1 MFKHNKKIK
10 VMLREEIKKG
20 LNQLFI
26 SLFML
31 LIIAGEFG
39 LFYTGK
45 VEVSLNIMMI
55 FSIITIIGT
64 FFILL
69 NSFDLAKHSYKRIIS
84 IIKVNKLS
92 K

>member
-1 MFKHNKKIK
+1 
-10 VMLREEIKKG
+10 MLREEIKKG
-20 LNQLFI
+20 VNQLLI

-31 LIIAGEFG
+31 LIIVGEFS

-45 VEVSLNIMMI
+45 IEVSLNIMMF
-55 FSIITIIGT
+55 FSVITIIST

-69 NSFDLAKHSYKRIIS
+69 NSFDLAKCSYKKIIS

>member
-1 MFKHNKKIK
+1 
-10 VMLREEIKKG
+10 MLREEIKKG
-20 LNQLFI
+20 LNHLFI

-31 LIIAGEFG
+31 LIITGEFA

-45 VEVSLNIMMI
+45 VEVSPNITMV

-69 NSFDLAKHSYKRIIS
+69 NNFDLAKRSYRRIIS
-84 IIKVNKLS
+84 IIRVNKLI

>member
-1 MFKHNKKIK
+1 
-10 VMLREEIKKG
+10 MLREEIKRG
-20 LNQLFI
+20 LNHLFI

-31 LIIAGEFG
+31 LIIAGEFA

-55 FSIITIIGT
+55 FSVITIIGT

-69 NSFDLAKHSYKRIIS
+69 NNFDLTKISYRKIIS
-84 IIKVNKLS
+84 IIKVSKLH